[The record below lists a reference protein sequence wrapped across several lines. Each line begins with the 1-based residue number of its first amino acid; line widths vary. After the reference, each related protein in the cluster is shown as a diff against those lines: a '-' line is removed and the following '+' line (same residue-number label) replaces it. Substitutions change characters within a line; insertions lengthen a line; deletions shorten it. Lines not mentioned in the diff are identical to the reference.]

1 MQFSRIVVAAAAIA
15 TLAGCSRDGDID
27 VTSGVGITAV
37 RSACPVVAV
46 PQSLGDITLFD
57 PPASREARAID
68 VTASITNVRSTCVEQ
83 GDDIVTTIT
92 FDVNGQRARGTDAA
106 RQVVLPYFTAVVQG
120 GTAVNSKRVSR
131 VALDFAAGQARAST
145 RGQATAVVNRA
156 AATLPQ
162 EVRDRLT
169 RRRRAGDADAAVDPL
184 TDPATR
190 QAVLRA
196 TFEALV
202 GFQLTDDQLR
212 YNATR

>member
-1 MQFSRIVVAAAAIA
+1 MQFSRIAVAAAAIA

-92 FDVNGQRARGTDAA
+92 FDVNGQRTRGTDAA

-156 AATLPQ
+156 AATLPE
-162 EVRDRLT
+162 EVRERLT